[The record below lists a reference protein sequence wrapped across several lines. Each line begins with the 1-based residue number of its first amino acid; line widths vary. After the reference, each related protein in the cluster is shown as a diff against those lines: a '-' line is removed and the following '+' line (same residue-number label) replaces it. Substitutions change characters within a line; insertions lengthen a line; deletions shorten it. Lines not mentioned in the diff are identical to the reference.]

1 MPEIIKVP
9 NSIYWTNG
17 VDAETGKSINFVEV
31 ENWIDGSPMSDGKC
45 DGRIYRKLPP
55 SAGGGYVR
63 RVYDGTF
70 VNAEWFG
77 IKPGGDYTS
86 LIQSVLNV
94 YPAVKFKAGTY
105 NITQTLVLKTQSSI
119 KGDTPQLLHNQGPKT
134 VTFRGSTVNLGEGV
148 PIIQCA
154 SSPSASQS
162 ISIEN
167 ITFRGDTP
175 ADYSDL
181 STVPDTGIVGIDP
194 SGVKEGLIIRNCCF
208 RNLKVCI
215 KSVQGHGYIDLVKL
229 EDCMFRFNRRC
240 IEYSSTVGTLM
251 DSCMF
256 YDNYSLGD
264 TNVVEGVNCSFNNS
278 SFSTN
283 GAGLNFSLGKFSK
296 LWIEGY
302 NNVLQIKAGGRL
314 ILENSYL
321 SETFSN
327 DGSTKF
333 YIRPIFGGVATIILR
348 NVRFSINTRILNL
361 NGYSEEFSTVNVI
374 MEGCQGGSVFGHA
387 SATLYYYTSRGL
399 NFSGKFNE
407 QSWGT
412 LEKSNQPILA
422 GEDYTKGTGV
432 VHRIPYLYKKIA
444 FNDSISFRLS
454 FPTEMFTE
462 PFSILGLEYVEF
474 TIVGCNNG
482 AGGNSV
488 YFTKLYI
495 YNGYDAVWSSNLTG
509 PSAANYA
516 VTLSNQTRTAVD
528 VLLTES
534 HAGQGDILI
543 VNGSTPNGKIEF
555 L

>member
-1 MPEIIKVP
+1 MEVP
-9 NSIYWTNG
+9 KPYKIGNYWTNL
-17 VDAETGKSINFVEV
+17 VDSSTGESVNFEEV
-31 ENWIDGSPMSDGKC
+31 SVWIDGTPMNDAKC
-45 DGRIYRKLPP
+45 DGVIYRKLP
-55 SAGGGYVR
+55 SSVGGGYVR
-63 RVYDGTF
+63 RVNDGSF

-105 NITQTLVLKTQSSI
+105 DITQTLVLKTQSSI

-134 VTFRGSTVNLGEGV
+134 VTFRGSTATLGDGV
-148 PIIQCA
+148 PIIQCT
-154 SSPSASQS
+154 SAPKTGQS
-162 ISIEN
+162 ITIEN

-181 STVPDTGIVGIDP
+181 STIPDAGVVGIDP
-194 SGVKEGLIIRNCCF
+194 SGVKDGLIIKNCCF
-208 RNLKVCI
+208 RNLKVGI
-215 KSVQGHGYIDLVKL
+215 KSVQEHGYIDLVKL
-229 EDCMFRFNRRC
+229 EDCMFRYNRSC

-264 TNVVEGVNCSFNNS
+264 TNRVEGVNCSFNNS

-283 GAGLNFSLGKFSK
+283 AAGLSFSLGKFSK

-302 NNVLQIKAGGRL
+302 NNVLQVKAGGRL

-321 SETFSN
+321 SETYSDN
-327 DGSTKF
+327 GSTKF
-333 YIRPIFGGVATIILR
+333 YIRPVFGGVTTIILR
-348 NVRFSINTRILNL
+348 DVRFSANTRILNL
-361 NGYSEEFSTVNVI
+361 NGYSENFSTVNVI
-374 MEGCQGGSVFGHA
+374 MEGCQGGSVFGHV
-387 SATLYYYTSRGL
+387 SNSLYYYTSRGL

-422 GEDYTKGTGV
+422 GEDYTRGTGV

-444 FNDSISFRLS
+444 FDDSISFRLS

-462 PFSILGLEYVEF
+462 PFSILGMEYVEF
-474 TIVGCNNG
+474 TIVGCNNT
-482 AGGNSV
+482 AGGNSA

-495 YNGYDAVWSSNLTG
+495 YNGYDAVWSYHLTG
-509 PSAANYA
+509 PHAASYA
-516 VTLSNQTRTAVD
+516 VTLSNPTRTTVD

-534 HAGQGDILI
+534 HAGRGDILV